1 MVTLKLDIA
10 RLLFIS
16 VHSHL
21 FSYLEIIC
29 HPEIYELRLKRVFF
43 LFKADVRLKIPS
55 KIFRINLRLC
65 VSNQR
70 EFLSF
75 LSRGLKSKWSLS
87 IQELYVKIK
96 KNKTSSELNE
106 HVWFVYFDVPEKR
119 CWKWKMAVALSCVR
133 VKTHVKRKTVAIY
146 TFTMICL
153 KSETHIWFRCDACE
167 WNSSQIDSHARRWKR
182 KFRFFLLLLPFV
194 NCSENK
200 IMKQFLTS

>member
-43 LFKADVRLKIPS
+43 FFKADVRLKIPS

-87 IQELYVKIK
+87 IEEFYVKIK
-96 KNKTSSELNE
+96 KTKHRPSWTNM
-106 HVWFVYFDVPEKR
+106 FDLCILTYQKKKGVGNG
-119 CWKWKMAVALSCVR
+119 KWLWHWAVSV
-133 VKTHVKRKTVAIY
+133 
-146 TFTMICL
+146 
-153 KSETHIWFRCDACE
+153 
-167 WNSSQIDSHARRWKR
+167 
-182 KFRFFLLLLPFV
+182 
-194 NCSENK
+194 
-200 IMKQFLTS
+200 

>member
-43 LFKADVRLKIPS
+43 FFKADVRLKIPS

-87 IQELYVKIK
+87 IEEFYVKIK
-96 KNKTSSELNE
+96 KKTKHRPSWTNMFDLCILTYQKKKVLEMENGCGIELCPCKN
-106 HVWFVYFDVPEKR
+106 
-119 CWKWKMAVALSCVR
+119 
-133 VKTHVKRKTVAIY
+133 
-146 TFTMICL
+146 
-153 KSETHIWFRCDACE
+153 ACE
-167 WNSSQIDSHARRWKR
+167 AKNRCNLHIYNDLFEK
-182 KFRFFLLLLPFV
+182 
-194 NCSENK
+194 
-200 IMKQFLTS
+200 

>member
-43 LFKADVRLKIPS
+43 FFKADVRLKIPS

-87 IQELYVKIK
+87 IEEFYVKIKK

-106 HVWFVYFDVPEKR
+106 HVWFVYFDVPEKKR

-153 KSETHIWFRCDACE
+153 KSKTHIWFRCDACE

-182 KFRFFLLLLPFV
+182 KFRFFLLLV